1 MLLMSSRMFLAECTA
16 LGWLGRKGRQSEHRP
31 KAAGADGV
39 ELARPDPTLL
49 AAAGAQ
55 HTAGLEHER
64 PDAVRHLPMHSP
76 SPALAG
82 GFSVLP

>member
-16 LGWLGRKGRQSEHRP
+16 LGWLGRKGRESEHRP

-39 ELARPDPTLL
+39 ELARSDLTIP

-55 HTAGLEHER
+55 HTAGLRHEQ
-64 PDAVRHLPMHSP
+64 PDVVRHLPMHSP
-76 SPALAG
+76 SPALPG
-82 GFSVLP
+82 GFPVPP